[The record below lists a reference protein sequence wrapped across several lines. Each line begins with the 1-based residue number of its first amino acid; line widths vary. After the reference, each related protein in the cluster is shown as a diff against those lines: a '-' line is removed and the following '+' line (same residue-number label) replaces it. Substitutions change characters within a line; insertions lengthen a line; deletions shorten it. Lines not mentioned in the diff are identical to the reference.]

1 MIFCSNSLR
10 NCEQILKIIN
20 LCLLILQVLGI
31 SNLDLDLCKNYYVLP
46 LSFRNSVFLKKYL
59 QDFKI
64 QMLLQKCSVPCVI
77 FAFCIRYLVG
87 RSYLKNHNMHT
98 KRNKTNFAKT
108 LWFFLR
114 IFLHHRNLIW
124 NGCLPIFE

>member
-98 KRNKTNFAKT
+98 KRKKPISQKAFD
-108 LWFFLR
+108 FLGHFC
-114 IFLHHRNLIW
+114 IMEN
-124 NGCLPIFE
+124 PIFE